1 MKKIIILSVLAFLF
15 IGCSSDE
22 GGEPNT
28 LDTNYFPDNTGNTWV
43 YDYSIK
49 DKGVETQGETTT
61 KIGAS
66 ETVEGVD
73 YKTLEGS
80 SKVIGLM
87 DKIHFRR
94 DKQELIIRPK
104 IDVNY
109 GDMQAA
115 ILDEIK
121 LIGSS
126 AAGSVMSDVKNT
138 FKQGAVQIPE
148 NEYNLKGTIEPVLNL
163 KATSTF
169 VSKHNEANFGNT
181 TYKDI
186 YQTQVDL
193 FIGMEVLIDAKIG
206 PLPVKL
212 RHKLIKE
219 QKFGKLEIWFAKG
232 KGIVGTKYIY
242 SFKNLEINNT
252 LGIAAGISIDLNNL
266 IPDLQNIIN
275 SVSLEREGKA
285 SLKTANITN

>member
-28 LDTNYFPDNTGNTWV
+28 LDTNYFPDNAGNTWV

-126 AAGSVMSDVKNT
+126 AAGSVMSDVENT

-148 NEYNLKGTIEPVLNL
+148 NEYSVSGSFEPSLSMRAV
-163 KATSTF
+163 STF
-169 VSKHNEANFGNT
+169 VNKYDEINVSNT
-181 TYKDI
+181 VHKDVYK
-186 YQTQVDL
+186 TQVDL
-193 FIGMEVLIDAKIG
+193 HLAFEIVFSINYLGQTF
-206 PLPVKL
+206 PLT
-212 RHKLIKE
+212 HSLIKE
-219 QKFGKLEIWFAKG
+219 QKYGELEIWFANG
-232 KGIVGTKYIY
+232 KGIVKTEYNY
-242 SFKNLEINNT
+242 SLKDIEINSNLT
-252 LGIAAGISIDLNNL
+252 IFPGFSVDLNNF
-266 IPDLQNIIN
+266 IPEFQNIIN